1 MLYKRGNVWWVRI
14 ARRGKKAVR
23 CSAGTDDRQ
32 KAQEYHD
39 RVANQSWRQDK
50 LGERPK
56 RRWDEA
62 TLKYL
67 THARKRSLTDDKE
80 MLARLRP
87 MLSNELLEVVA
98 GVGNDGYSE
107 RWDAILVDLR
117 GQGLS
122 DARLNRYTAL
132 AKTILH
138 REGLRTKLRTYAE
151 TPRDRVL
158 EPEEIPGILSKLSG
172 EAKEAF
178 LFSLATGIRR
188 GNLLALK
195 WAWIKMDRK
204 VIEIPGDE
212 FKQGFKAE
220 IPLSAYAVEILKK
233 QLGKHTET
241 VFTISDA
248 VLRNAWE
255 KARPEGVRWHDIRRT
270 WATWL
275 RRAGVSV
282 ADIKEAGAWK
292 TLALVERT
300 YAKIRPS
307 QLISVVEQLAPELH
321 KLDTQQRTE
330 LLQVG
335 AGKGI

>member
-1 MLYKRGNVWWVRI
+1 MLYKRGDVWWVRI
-14 ARRGKKAVR
+14 SRRGQKAVR
-23 CSAGTDDRQ
+23 CSAGTEDRQ

-39 RVANQSWRQDK
+39 KLANESWRKDK

-56 RRWDEA
+56 KRWDEA

-67 THARKRSLTDDKE
+67 THARKRSLKDDKE
-80 MLARLRP
+80 MLSRLRP
-87 MLSNELLEVVA
+87 MLDNELLEVM
-98 GVGNDGYSE
+98 VGIGSSGFSE
-107 RWDAILVDLR
+107 RWDAILVALR
-117 GQGLS
+117 EEDLS

-138 REGLRTKLRTYAE
+138 REGFLPRFRTYAE

-158 EPEEIPGILSKLSG
+158 EPEEIPEILSKLEG

-178 LFSLATGIRR
+178 LFALATGIRR

-195 WAWIKMDRK
+195 WAWIKMDRR

-220 IPLSAYAVEILKK
+220 IPLSAYAIEILKK
-233 QLGKHTET
+233 RMGKDTES
-241 VFTISDA
+241 VFTVSDA

-255 KARPEGVRWHDIRRT
+255 KARPTGVRWHDIRRT

-282 ADIKEAGAWK
+282 SDIKEAGAWK

-300 YAKIRPS
+300 YAKIRPA
-307 QLISVVEQLAPELH
+307 QLISVVDQLAPALH

>member
-1 MLYKRGNVWWVRI
+1 MLYKRGDVWWVRI
-14 ARRGKKAVR
+14 SRRGQKAIR

-39 RVANQSWRQDK
+39 KLANESWRTDK

-56 RRWDEA
+56 KRWDEA

-67 THARKRSLTDDKE
+67 THARKRSLGDDKE
-80 MLARLRP
+80 MLSRLRP
-87 MLSNELLEVVA
+87 MLDNELLEVVA
-98 GVGNDGYSE
+98 GVGGDGFSE
-107 RWDAILVDLR
+107 RWDRILVALR
-117 GQGLS
+117 ADGLS
-122 DARLNRYTAL
+122 DARLNRYTSL
-132 AKTILH
+132 AKTILR
-138 REGLRTKLRTYAE
+138 REGLLPKLRTYAE
-151 TPRDRVL
+151 YPRERVL
-158 EPEEIPGILSKLSG
+158 EPEEIPNILAKLDG
-172 EAKEAF
+172 EVKDAF
-178 LFSLATGIRR
+178 LFALATGLRR
-188 GNLLALK
+188 GNLLSLR
-195 WAWIKMDRK
+195 WSWIKMDRK

-220 IPLSAYAVEILKK
+220 IPLSAYAVEILKR
-233 QLGKHTET
+233 QIGKHTEM
-241 VFTISDA
+241 VFTVSGA

-255 KARPEGVRWHDIRRT
+255 KARPEGARWHDIRRT

-275 RRAGVSV
+275 RRAGASV

-292 TLALVERT
+292 TLALVEST
-300 YAKIRPS
+300 YAKVRPS
-307 QLISVVEQLAPELH
+307 QLISVVEQLAPALH